1 MEEVKHKIDFDESGN
16 IILKNKSNIKR
27 GSKSKSSGSQF
38 ELRVRK
44 DLVEKGWIVDK
55 WTNNLDLEKK
65 EIISAKRLF
74 KRFNNNLGVMT
85 IGTGFPDFICFQNRN
100 EGYQIIGV
108 EVKSNGI
115 LSKIEKEK
123 CVWYIKNKVF
133 SEIWIA
139 KKDKIKNRIYVIY
152 ENFKEVY
159 PKLLI

>member
-85 IGTGFPDFICFQNRN
+85 IGTGFPDFICFKRVG
-100 EGYQIIGV
+100 EFFDIVGV
-108 EVKSNGI
+108 EVKKRGY
-115 LSKIEKEK
+115 LDKEEKEK
-123 CVWYIKNKVF
+123 AKIYLEQKIFNKF
-133 SEIWIA
+133 LIA
-139 KKDKIKNRIYVIY
+139 EPKKDGKRGEVSLVSFEEKYLSKN
-152 ENFKEVY
+152 
-159 PKLLI
+159 